1 MPVQRRCKLY
11 SFDTRMGI
19 HRVNAGDVAEHPF
32 LDGAVSIMVH
42 TVHADA
48 GNRTV
53 RKKGIPAFPDGSC
66 TKLNLIKPSRKF
78 LVQQQ
83 FVGKIIH
90 AVVGEHIVQQ
100 WCSDK
105 SRLQFVVTL
114 LKQLQKLPFCQLFV
128 L

>member
-1 MPVQRRCKLY
+1 
-11 SFDTRMGI
+11 
-19 HRVNAGDVAEHPF
+19 
-32 LDGAVSIMVH
+32 MVH

-66 TKLNLIKPSRKF
+66 TKLNLIKPTRKF

-83 FVGKIIH
+83 FVGEIVH

>member
-1 MPVQRRCKLY
+1 
-11 SFDTRMGI
+11 
-19 HRVNAGDVAEHPF
+19 
-32 LDGAVSIMVH
+32 MVH

-48 GNRTV
+48 GNRAV
-53 RKKGIPAFPDGSC
+53 CKKGIPSLPDSSC

-83 FVGKIIH
+83 FVGEIIH
-90 AVVGEHIVQQ
+90 AVVGEHVVQKR
-100 WCSDK
+100 CSDK

>member
-1 MPVQRRCKLY
+1 
-11 SFDTRMGI
+11 MGI
-19 HRVNAGDVAEHPF
+19 HRVNADDVAEHPF

-42 TVHADA
+42 TVHTDA

-66 TKLNLIKPSRKF
+66 TKLNLIKPTRKF